1 MDLILYKKQSLI
13 MLIKDCFYLIK
24 FYHLLNIKSTVK
36 VLFFYEIIIKIING
50 KDMKVYKSI
59 LLHVFF
65 VFFN

>member
-1 MDLILYKKQSLI
+1 MDLILYKKQPLI

-65 VFFN
+65 CFL